1 MPKLLLAAP
10 PWSRPRTTH
19 RPPTHR
25 GQLAPRGRLGLRS
38 LVGLRGRFALR
49 SRLGLRSLVGLI
61 GLLLIAGCSP
71 GPTPVPVPSPAPE
84 VAAACA
90 ELVKALPAKVLD
102 AERRETSPKSPLT
115 AAYGDPPIE
124 MTCGVTPPAGMA
136 EAQSQCFEVNGVG
149 WFAKQVENG
158 FIFTTIGRSL
168 YFEVA
173 VPAKYTPEANALTDV
188 SDAVQKHN
196 KLVTPCT

>member
-1 MPKLLLAAP
+1 MPDLHSAGPARSGP
-10 PWSRPRTTH
+10 RTVRRARSRP
-19 RPPTHR
+19 
-25 GQLAPRGRLGLRS
+25 
-38 LVGLRGRFALR
+38 GLRGL
-49 SRLGLRSLVGLI
+49 LGLF
-61 GLLLIAGCSP
+61 GLLRLIAGCSP

-173 VPAKYTPEANALTDV
+173 VPAKYAPQANALTDI
-188 SDAVQKHN
+188 SDAVHRFD

>member
-1 MPKLLLAAP
+1 MPKHLFAGSARARAAAAGPVRFLRSGVFRGVAAASALLL
-10 PWSRPRTTH
+10 
-19 RPPTHR
+19 
-25 GQLAPRGRLGLRS
+25 
-38 LVGLRGRFALR
+38 V
-49 SRLGLRSLVGLI
+49 
-61 GLLLIAGCSP
+61 AGCSP
-71 GPTPVPVPSPAPE
+71 GPTPVPVPSPGPE

-90 ELVKALPAKVLD
+90 DLIKALPDKVLD

-115 AAYGDPPIE
+115 TAYGDPPIE
-124 MTCGVTPPAGMA
+124 VTCGVAAPAGMA

-149 WFAKQVENG
+149 WFAKEVQNG
-158 FIFTTIGRSL
+158 FIFTTIGRTL

-173 VPAKYTPEANALTDV
+173 VPSKYSPEANALTDV